1 MNKIEIKNFNLS
13 FNGAPALVNINLDVE
28 AHKILGIIGPA
39 GSGKS
44 TILRCINRLIDLEQV
59 ARVTT
64 TGDIQLDGRSIFARD
79 MDVVALRR
87 RAGIIFALPSPLPM
101 SIYDNICY
109 GPRRSGITKKSEL
122 DAIVER
128 TLTEASLWHE
138 VKDRLSLMGPSLSGG
153 QQQRLCI
160 ARTLALEPE
169 IVMMDEPCSGLDP
182 ISTAKIEESMVDL
195 KSKYTFIIVTNN
207 TKQAAR
213 VSDNVAFFLMG
224 ECIEYSTS
232 SQIFTVPR
240 DARTNDYVSGRF
252 G

>member
-1 MNKIEIKNFNLS
+1 MNKIQIKNFNLS
-13 FNGAPALVNINLDVE
+13 FDGRPSLININLDVE
-28 AHKILGIIGPA
+28 ERKILGIIGPA

-44 TILRCINRLIDLEQV
+44 TILRCINRLVDLEQT
-59 ARVTT
+59 ARVAT
-64 TGDIQLDGRSIFARD
+64 TGDIQIDGQSIYARNT
-79 MDVVALRR
+79 DVVALRR
-87 RAGIIFALPSPLPM
+87 RAGIIFALPSPLPL

-109 GPRRSGITKKSEL
+109 GPRRNGITNKNKL
-122 DAIVER
+122 DEIVER
-128 TLTEASLWHE
+128 TLTEASLWNE
-138 VKDRLSLMGPSLSGG
+138 VKNRLNLMGPSLSGG

-182 ISTAKIEESMVDL
+182 ISTAKIEESMVEL
-195 KSKYTFIIVTNN
+195 KAKYTFIIVTNN

-224 ECIEYSTS
+224 ECIEHGNS
-232 SQIFTVPR
+232 SQIFTVPK
-240 DARTNDYVSGRF
+240 DQRTNDYVSGRF

>member
-1 MNKIEIKNFNLS
+1 MNKIQIKNFNLS
-13 FNGAPALVNINLDVE
+13 FDRRPSLININLDVE
-28 AHKILGIIGPA
+28 EHKILGIIGPA

-44 TILRCINRLIDLEQV
+44 TILRCINRLIDMEQV
-59 ARVTT
+59 SRVTT
-64 TGDIQLDGRSIFARD
+64 TGDIQIGGESIFARHA
-79 MDVVALRR
+79 DVVALRR

-109 GPRRSGITKKSEL
+109 GPRRNGVVRKAQL
-122 DAIVER
+122 DAIVEK
-128 TLTEASLWHE
+128 TLTEASLWGE
-138 VKDRLSLMGPSLSGG
+138 VKDRLNLMGPSLSGG

-182 ISTAKIEESMVDL
+182 ISTAKIEETMVQL

-224 ECIEYSTS
+224 ECVEYGAS
-232 SQIFTVPR
+232 SQMFTVPK
-240 DARTNDYVSGRF
+240 DQRTNDYVSGRF